1 MELKLTNIQKIT
13 LRDILMTAGLKKRQV
28 EDVFLLLSFKPES
41 VQLAFYYRA
50 CGETYEDV
58 GKLIGQSPRMVFYYI
73 SESCSEINDYFR
85 SDVYMM

>member
-13 LRDILMTAGLKKRQV
+13 LRDILTTAGLKQRQV

-50 CGETYEDV
+50 CGETYERTAV
-58 GKLIGQSPRMVFYYI
+58 LIDMSPTQTKRYI
-73 SESCSEINDYFR
+73 HDKCDDIRLYL
-85 SDVYMM
+85 MC